1 MKIDILVLVAGSWD
15 KHQPLLASDFNLKV
29 KSIWLFYPD
38 PWTVK
43 HLYELPNMSE
53 LVWVHLLW
61 KDILYLSN
69 MQVTDAKALYK

>member
-1 MKIDILVLVAGSWD
+1 
-15 KHQPLLASDFNLKV
+15 
-29 KSIWLFYPD
+29 
-38 PWTVK
+38 
-43 HLYELPNMSE
+43 MSE